1 MGQDIP
7 IAPIPRK
14 FLPHPPFVP
23 AALRVSTAFSSWSAG
38 CSPGVF
44 LIPETFPC
52 VQDHA
57 VPTGIAYQRLQ
68 SSPRANP
75 TIAASSVLLIQRD
88 ALKNWAKNV
97 RFTLGVSWVKFLSC
111 QETSSVLLRTAHS
124 SHSCFYLPC
133 TEPVA

>member
-1 MGQDIP
+1 MFLLP
-7 IAPIPRK
+7 PIPRK
-14 FLPHPPFVP
+14 FLPHPPSVP
-23 AALRVSTAFSSWSAG
+23 AALMVSTAFSTWSAG
-38 CSPGVF
+38 CSLGVF

-75 TIAASSVLLIQRD
+75 TTAASSVLLIQRD

-111 QETSSVLLRTAHS
+111 QEISSVLLRTTYS

-133 TEPVA
+133 TEPVP